1 MIMCEVTTYSKEYN
15 AFSRKLLEKFYA
27 SRRDQNL
34 IFSPFSI
41 LMMLAIAADATA
53 GNTRD
58 EIAGVLS
65 SEMNYEETLS
75 VLKEIQKA
83 FAEDAAF
90 SSANAVCVNNKIEK
104 SIVPTYAAHI
114 QEQFGGELFSSSDI
128 VSDVNAWVK
137 KNTRGMI
144 DKVADDSMRNMLACL
159 MNATAFDGKWTKH
172 YTRND
177 IDYKEFHNSDGT
189 IKETAMLD
197 ISEREYVENDSFTGF
212 VKPYKDVGFSFMA
225 LLPKKKS
232 AAGMRLA
239 MHSLD
244 FSELFSSRTGER
256 VVVALPEFKYS
267 SGEDL
272 TSYCKELGI
281 EELFT
286 DHADFTPLSSEWLKM
301 AAIIHKAR
309 IEVDRHGTKAAAV
322 TMGIVCAGAA
332 PRFDYKIVE
341 LDRPFVY
348 AIMHNETGLPV
359 FTGVVNM
366 L

>member
-1 MIMCEVTTYSKEYN
+1 
-15 AFSRKLLEKFYA
+15 
-27 SRRDQNL
+27 
-34 IFSPFSI
+34 
-41 LMMLAIAADATA
+41 MLAIAADATA

-104 SIVPTYAAHI
+104 SIIPTYAAHI

-177 IDYKEFHNSDGT
+177 IDYKEFSCHMT
-189 IKETAMLD
+189 
-197 ISEREYVENDSFTGF
+197 R
-212 VKPYKDVGFSFMA
+212 
-225 LLPKKKS
+225 
-232 AAGMRLA
+232 
-239 MHSLD
+239 
-244 FSELFSSRTGER
+244 
-256 VVVALPEFKYS
+256 
-267 SGEDL
+267 
-272 TSYCKELGI
+272 
-281 EELFT
+281 
-286 DHADFTPLSSEWLKM
+286 
-301 AAIIHKAR
+301 
-309 IEVDRHGTKAAAV
+309 
-322 TMGIVCAGAA
+322 
-332 PRFDYKIVE
+332 
-341 LDRPFVY
+341 
-348 AIMHNETGLPV
+348 
-359 FTGVVNM
+359 
-366 L
+366 